1 MTGKKRALI
10 SVSDKRY
17 VTTFARDLARLG
29 YEIYSTGG
37 TFLKIKEADVPV
49 KELSKSIKS
58 PEILGGRV
66 KTIHPAVFGGI
77 LADPN
82 NEDHVKDMKKAGIKS
97 FDMVVVNFYPFHEKV
112 KAGVTKLAEAI
123 ELIDIGGPSMVRAAA
138 KNHRNVVIVSDI
150 EQYRE
155 VVRYIKDHGDVSEEY
170 RLKLAR
176 DAFKKTYEYEA
187 AIAAYFEETA
197 PVGLSDASEDMTV
210 ELPSEM
216 FEDRITLTLKKSEK
230 LRYGENPHQQAARYS
245 MTGIPSLPFKVHQGK
260 DMSYN
265 NYLDA
270 ASAVSVVAG
279 NFSKPFAACVVKHT
293 NPCGIAIGDNA
304 VKTYIN
310 AREADAK
317 SAFGGIV
324 SLNCEV
330 DKALAEELKRTFL
343 EVIIAPSYTKDALET
358 LKQKKNWRLLEVDL
372 DLVRSVRQQS
382 PKVNINIFGALLQD
396 YDNVEEKWENLDLVS
411 QTKPDDDLR
420 EDILFGLNIIRHLKS
435 NSLCVVKDGVMIGAG
450 LGQMSRVDAAE
461 IAIKNAGKDCK
472 GAVLVSDGF
481 FPFADSIEM
490 AAKAKFGC
498 VVAPGGSKR
507 DVEVVAMANQLKV
520 PLIFAPNRHFLH

>member
-17 VTTFARDLARLG
+17 ITTFVRDLVKLG
-29 YEIYSTGG
+29 YEVYSTGG
-37 TFLKIKEADVPV
+37 TYRKLKEAELTV
-49 KELSKSIKS
+49 KELSKYIKS

-66 KTIHPAVFGGI
+66 KTIHPVVFGGI

-82 NEDHVKDMKKAGIKS
+82 DAEHVKDMKKAGIVP
-97 FDMVVVNFYPFHEKV
+97 FDMVVVNFYPFHDKV
-112 KAGVTKLAEAI
+112 KPGSTKLAEAI

-138 KNHRNVVIVSDI
+138 KNHRNVCIITDI

-155 VVRYIKDHGDVSEEY
+155 VIRYMKDHGEISDEY

-176 DAFKKTYEYEA
+176 DAFKKTFEYEA
-187 AIAAYFEETA
+187 SIAAYFEEEA
-197 PVGLSDASEDMTV
+197 PVELSDASQDTTV
-210 ELPSEM
+210 EMPSEM
-216 FEDRITLTLKKSEK
+216 FDDRIVLTLKKSEK

-245 MTGIPSLPFKVHQGK
+245 MTGIPSLPFKIHQGK

-270 ASAVSVVAG
+270 AAAVAVVASS
-279 NFSKPFAACVVKHT
+279 FSRPYAACVVKHT
-293 NPCGIAIGDNA
+293 NPCGIAIGSNP
-304 VKTYIN
+304 VETFIN

-317 SAFGGIV
+317 SAFGGVV
-324 SLNCEV
+324 SLSSTV
-330 DKALAEELKRTFL
+330 DTLLAEELKRTFL
-343 EVIIAPSYTKDALET
+343 EVIIAPGFSKESLSL
-358 LKQKKNWRLLEVDL
+358 LKQKKNLRLIEVDL
-372 DLVRSVRQQS
+372 ALVQSVREQS
-382 PKVNINIFGALLQD
+382 PRVNVNIFGALLQD
-396 YDNVEEKWENLDLVS
+396 FDNVIETWEDLDLVS
-411 QTKPDDDLR
+411 QDKPDESLK

-461 IAIKNAGKDCK
+461 IAIKNAGKECR
-472 GAVLVSDGF
+472 GAVLISDGF
-481 FPFADSIEM
+481 FPFADSIEI
-490 AAKAKFGC
+490 AARAKLGC

-507 DVEVVAMANQLKV
+507 DVEVVAMANQLGV

>member
-1 MTGKKRALI
+1 MIGKKRALV

-17 VTTFARDLARLG
+17 ITTFVRDLQKLG
-29 YEIYSTGG
+29 YEVYSTGG
-37 TFLKIKEADVPV
+37 TYQKLKEADLIV

-66 KTIHPAVFGGI
+66 KTIHPLVFGGI
-77 LADPN
+77 LADPAN
-82 NEDHVKDMKKAGIKS
+82 DEHVKDMKKAGIKP
-97 FDMVVVNFYPFHEKV
+97 FDMVVVNFYPFGEKV
-112 KAGVTKLAEAI
+112 KPGVTKLAEAI

-138 KNHRNVVIVSDI
+138 KNHRNVCIVTDI

-155 VVRYIKDHGDVSEEY
+155 VIRYIKDHGDISDEY

-176 DAFKKTYEYEA
+176 DAFKKTFEYEA
-187 AIAAYFEETA
+187 AIAAYFEEAA
-197 PVGLSDASEDMTV
+197 PVELSDASQETSF
-210 ELPSEM
+210 ELPNEM

-245 MTGIPSLPFKVHQGK
+245 MSGIPSLPFKFHQGK

-270 ASAVSVVAG
+270 AAAVSVVASE
-279 NFSKPFAACVVKHT
+279 FSKPYAACVVKHT
-293 NPCGIAIGDNA
+293 NPCGIAIGDEP
-304 VKTYIN
+304 VQTFIN

-317 SAFGGIV
+317 SAFGGVV
-324 SLNCEV
+324 SVNCEI
-330 DKALAEELKRTFL
+330 DAALAAELKRTFL
-343 EVIIAPSYTKDALET
+343 EVIIAPGYSMEALSL
-358 LKQKKNWRLLEVDL
+358 LKEKKNWRLLEVDL
-372 DLVRSVRQQS
+372 ALVQEVRQQS
-382 PKVNINIFGALLQD
+382 PRVNINIFGALLQEF
-396 YDNVEEKWENLDLVS
+396 DNVIEQWDDLDLVS
-411 QTKPDDDLR
+411 QDKPDDSLR
-420 EDILFGLNIIRHLKS
+420 DDILFGLNIIRHLKS
-435 NSLCVVKDGVMIGAG
+435 NSLCVIRDGVMIGAG

-472 GAVLVSDGF
+472 GAVLISDGF

-507 DVEVVAMANQLKV
+507 DVEVVAMANNLGV

>member
-17 VTTFARDLARLG
+17 VTTFARDLVKLG
-29 YEIYSTGG
+29 YDLYSTGG
-37 TFLKIKEADVPV
+37 TFQKIKEADIPV
-49 KELSKSIKS
+49 KELSKSIRS
-58 PEILGGRV
+58 PEMLGGRV
-66 KTIHPAVFGGI
+66 KTIHPLVFGGI

-82 NEDHVKDMKKAGIKS
+82 DPEHVKDMKKAGIKP
-97 FDMVVVNFYPFHEKV
+97 FDMVVVNFYPFGDKV
-112 KAGVTKLAEAI
+112 KPGTTRLAEAI

-138 KNHRNVVIVSDI
+138 KNHRNVCIVSDI

-187 AIAAYFEETA
+187 GIAAYFEQAA
-197 PVGLSDASEDMTV
+197 PVELSDASEDMTV

-216 FEDRITLTLKKSEK
+216 FEDRINLTLKKSEK

-245 MTGIPSLPFKVHQGK
+245 MSGIPSLPFKVHQGK
-260 DMSYN
+260 EMSYN

-270 ASAVSVVAG
+270 ASAVSVVA
-279 NFSKPFAACVVKHT
+279 NEFSKPFAACVVKHT
-293 NPCGIAIGDNA
+293 NPCGIAIGNDA
-304 VKTYIN
+304 VKTFIN
-310 AREADAK
+310 AREADPK

-324 SLNCEV
+324 SLNTEV

-343 EVIIAPSYTKDALET
+343 EVIIAPGYTKGALDT

-372 DLVRSVRQQS
+372 ELVKSVREQS

-396 YDNVEEKWENLDLVS
+396 YDNVVEDWDDLDLVS
-411 QTKPDDDLR
+411 QVKPDDKLR

-435 NSLCVVKDGVMIGAG
+435 NSLCVVKNGVMIGAG

-461 IAIKNAGKDCK
+461 IAIKNAGKACK